1 MADDVQAQFE
11 EIMDALRAQAEREN
25 AHYTDVMLLLKK
37 IEEKLES
44 LDEDNSTITYFDD
57 DEMFEEAKKLV
68 AEARKASTS
77 FLQRSLGIGYAKAAR
92 LIDKLEEEGV
102 IGEGDGAK
110 PREVLIESFEDE
122 VEKEKSWLEGD
133 DEKYEDV
140 KTAVLEAGKVSISF
154 LQRKFD
160 VGFARAARLIDM
172 LQANGVVEKGD
183 YKKVL
188 KVIQKKEEE

>member
-11 EIMDALRAQAEREN
+11 EIFDALRAQAEREN

-102 IGEGDGAK
+102 IGEGDGEK